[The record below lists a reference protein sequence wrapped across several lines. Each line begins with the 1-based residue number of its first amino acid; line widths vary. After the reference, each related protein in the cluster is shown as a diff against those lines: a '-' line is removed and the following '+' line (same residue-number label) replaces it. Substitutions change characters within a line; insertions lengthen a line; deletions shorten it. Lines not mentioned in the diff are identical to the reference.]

1 MATHDGV
8 TARSKHID
16 LKFQFIK
23 RLYLQNIVTF
33 PHQNTKGMIA
43 DIFTKDLVDTDFES
57 HVFSV
62 LGEDSEPYFAVEPPA
77 SDLFAVEPRATEL
90 RSSVSN
96 LPRSPRVP
104 GSE

>member
-1 MATHDGV
+1 
-8 TARSKHID
+8 
-16 LKFQFIK
+16 
-23 RLYLQNIVTF
+23 
-33 PHQNTKGMIA
+33 MIA

-62 LGEDSEPYFAVEPPA
+62 LGEDPESYFAVEPP
-77 SDLFAVEPRATEL
+77 AVEPRATEL

-96 LPRSPRVP
+96 LPRSPRAP